1 MIETNKVFQGNCID
15 VMGQMEKDSVELI
28 LTDIPYD
35 GVNRPSNGLRVLDK
49 QDADII
55 TFNLD
60 VFVKECIRIS
70 KGSIYIFCGRSQLS
84 KIYNLMNEN
93 KLSTRVIV
101 WEKTN
106 PSPMNGQHIWLS
118 GTEFAVYGKKRNAVF
133 NAHCRN
139 TVLRYPN
146 GRNKKHPTEK
156 NLDLFKDLIQ
166 TSSNEGDL
174 VFDPC
179 VGGGTTAVASKE
191 TGRNFV
197 CSDISKDYVDIANK
211 RVDSTAHQITLASP
225 TFPTE
230 KAINK
235 DLTATQQVATPKSA
249 ELTSLNPNMKLNSLR
264 GL

>member
-1 MIETNKVFQGNCID
+1 MIETNKVIQSEAIAL
-15 VMGQMEKDSVELI
+15 MGQMEKDSVELV
-28 LTDIPYD
+28 LTDIPY
-35 GVNRPSNGLRVLDK
+35 GEVNRPSNGLRDLDK
-49 QDADII
+49 KDAD
-55 TFNLD
+55 TLNFDLKN
-60 VFVKECIRIS
+60 FVEECVRIS
-70 KGSIYIFCGRSQLS
+70 KGSIYIFCGTEQVSTIRKYMVELG
-84 KIYNLMNEN
+84 
-93 KLSTRVIV
+93 LSTRQII

-118 GTEFAVYGKKRNAVF
+118 GIENCVYGKKKNAVF

-179 VGGGTTAVASKE
+179 VGGGTTAIACKILR
-191 TGRNFV
+191 RNFI
-197 CSDISKDYVDIANK
+197 CSDINEEYVEIANS
-211 RVDSTAHQITLASP
+211 RLSETAPVVTLNPTDS

-230 KAINK
+230 KAINRNYV
-235 DLTATQQVATPKSA
+235 Q
-249 ELTSLNPNMKLNSLR
+249 
-264 GL
+264 